1 MSECLPE
8 AYTSFRSSHP
18 EVAAAIDNA
27 AATVDGHGSMAPA
40 AARLVKLGIA
50 IGAGSEGSVR
60 SSVRKALDVGV
71 SSKDIRHCEVLYSG

>member
-1 MSECLPE
+1 MSEYLPE
-8 AYTSFRSSHP
+8 AYTSFRSSYP
-18 EVAAAIDNA
+18 EVASAIDNA
-27 AATVDGHGSMAPA
+27 AATVDGRDSMAPA

-71 SSKDIRHCEVLYSG
+71 SPEVIRHCEVLYSG